1 MSRGTTAEDRT
12 EMSDEA
18 GEAKRFSWRSRR
30 GLIIAIGALVVLA
43 VAAAVVFG
51 VIRGN
56 RPVEQDPV
64 AVTVPVQIKG
74 VDVPAQTKVGVIVT
88 TGSGS
93 AEASDWA
100 QAADGAVVARE
111 RLALG
116 GSEVELVVEND
127 KGTAN
132 GSEDA
137 MTALVEQGV
146 VGVVYA
152 SSGNHIGAG
161 IEIASEHGLA
171 VVLPFEQVPESSK
184 GVWTLAPK
192 SADLE
197 EQFARVLARYER
209 PLHVNAGR
217 GLPEN
222 VKIVDEL
229 VYRSGSGPEGLAMQA
244 AELTGSNPL
253 AHGGYAGGTDV
264 EEDGA
269 EEADAKPAQQERVDA
284 IVLSGPA
291 LLQANITGEL
301 QARNVTVPI
310 LLTPAATSPNFETM
324 LALNGAA
331 VSPTLRTIGYD
342 WDDAVALGNDGRGR
356 SSSAFLA
363 AIRLLSADG
372 KTMNLTEDATFAEV
386 SGAADGRAHDAVLAL
401 ARAAADAGSTEPARV
416 SAALA
421 GLTLVAGDSIT
432 GPEMDFASPQVVSA
446 KAVELYATGQQLGL
460 RPESEKSTDVLV
472 WFTEPAAQ

>member
-1 MSRGTTAEDRT
+1 MSRGTTAEDLT
-12 EMSDEA
+12 EMSDDA

-30 GLIIAIGALVVLA
+30 GLIVAICVVVVLA

-56 RPVEQDPV
+56 RTVEQDPV
-64 AVTVPVQIKG
+64 AVTVPVPIRG

-116 GSEVELVVEND
+116 GSEIELVVEND

-132 GSEDA
+132 GSAEA

-152 SSGNHIGAG
+152 SSGSHIEAG
-161 IEIASEHGLA
+161 IDVASEHGLA

-184 GVWTLAPK
+184 GVWTLAPE

-197 EQFARVLARYER
+197 EQFARVLASYER

-217 GLPEN
+217 GLPEG
-222 VKIVDEL
+222 VKIADEL

-244 AELTGSNPL
+244 AEMTGSDPL
-253 AHGGYAGGTDV
+253 AHGGYAGGTDD

-269 EEADAKPAQQERVDA
+269 EEAKPAPQKRVDA

-291 LLQANITGEL
+291 LLQANITQEL
-301 QARNVTVPI
+301 QSRNVTVPI
-310 LLTPAATSPNFETM
+310 LLTPAATSPNFEAM
-324 LALNGAA
+324 LALNGAS

-372 KTMNLTEDATFAEV
+372 KTMNLTEDASFAEV

-421 GLTLVAGDSIT
+421 GLSLVAGDSIT